1 MAPGRRQPALGQT
14 GTVTEHPPAA
24 TTDGR
29 RRIVLLGG
37 GFRPDGTG
45 GWAVGP
51 LLRYALDQAGAERPR
66 VCIVNTATGDDPAY
80 YTRAYA
86 ALSAAGT
93 QPSHLAL
100 FPMPSSLD
108 PESLILGSD
117 VVFVGGGSVANL
129 AAVWAVHGVGEIMR
143 KAWEAG
149 VVLTGSSAGAICW
162 FGSGTTDSY
171 GFELQ
176 PFTNGLGLLPGS
188 YCPHYDSEER
198 RRPTFHR
205 LVAEGAIPAGWAL
218 DDGAAL
224 RFDGTELADVVRDR
238 DGVFAYRVERQGD
251 SAVETRLEPRRLADL
266 PNGPAS

>member
-1 MAPGRRQPALGQT
+1 MTPPPPSSPAGD
-14 GTVTEHPPAA
+14 A
-24 TTDGR
+24 

-37 GFRPDGTG
+37 GFRPNGTG

-51 LLRYALDQAGAERPR
+51 LLRYVLDLTGVDAPR
-66 VCIVNTATGDDPAY
+66 VCVLNTATGDDPAY

-86 ALSAAGT
+86 ALNAAGARV
-93 QPSHLAL
+93 SHLAL

-108 PESLILGSD
+108 PEGLILGSD

-129 AAVWAVHGVGEIMR
+129 AAVWAVHGIGDLMR

-149 VVLTGSSAGAICW
+149 VILTGSSAGAICW
-162 FGSGTTDSY
+162 FDAGTTDSFGY
-171 GFELQ
+171 ELQ

-205 LVAEGAIPAGWAL
+205 LVADGTIPPGWAL

-224 RFDGTELADVVRDR
+224 RFEGTAMTDVVRDR
-238 DGVFAYRVERQGD
+238 DGVFAYRVEREGGG
-251 SAVETRLEPRRLADL
+251 AVEERIEPRRLAE
-266 PNGPAS
+266 PASGRA

>member
-1 MAPGRRQPALGQT
+1 MTPISPSFPAQ
-14 GTVTEHPPAA
+14 
-24 TTDGR
+24 DR

-37 GFRPDGTG
+37 GFRPSGTG

-51 LLRYALDQAGAERPR
+51 LLRYVLDMTGAEAPR
-66 VCIVNTATGDDPAY
+66 VCVLNTATGDDPSY

-86 ALSAAGT
+86 ALGAAGARV
-93 QPSHLAL
+93 SHLAL

-108 PESLILGSD
+108 PEALVLGSD

-129 AAVWAVHGVGEIMR
+129 AAVWAVHGIGDIMR
-143 KAWEAG
+143 RAWDAG
-149 VVLTGSSAGAICW
+149 VILTGSSAGAICW
-162 FGSGTTDSY
+162 LEAGTTDSFGY
-171 GFELQ
+171 ELK

-188 YCPHYDSEER
+188 YCPHYDSEDR

-205 LVAEGAIPAGWAL
+205 LVGDGSIPPGWAL

-224 RFDGTELADVVRDR
+224 RFDGTVVTDVFRDR

-251 SAVETRLEPRRLADL
+251 AAVEERIEPRRL
-266 PNGPAS
+266 PEPAAGGEG

>member
-1 MAPGRRQPALGQT
+1 MTATPPSS
-14 GTVTEHPPAA
+14 PAA
-24 TTDGR
+24 DP

-37 GFRPDGTG
+37 GFRPSGTG

-51 LLRYALDQAGAERPR
+51 LLRYVLDLTGSQQPR
-66 VCIVNTATGDDPAY
+66 VCVLNTATGDDPAY

-86 ALSAAGT
+86 ALGAVGARV
-93 QPSHLAL
+93 SHLAL

-108 PESLILGSD
+108 PESLLLGSD

-129 AAVWAVHGVGEIMR
+129 AAVWAVHGIGPMLR

-149 VVLTGSSAGAICW
+149 VILTGSSAGAICW
-162 FGSGTTDSY
+162 FDAGTTDSFGY
-171 GFELQ
+171 ELQ

-205 LVAEGAIPAGWAL
+205 LVANGTLPAGWAL
-218 DDGAAL
+218 DDGAGL
-224 RFDGTELADVVRDR
+224 RFDGTEMTDVFRDR
-238 DGVFAYRVERQGD
+238 DGVSAYRVERQGE
-251 SAVETRLEPRRLADL
+251 SAVEERIEPRRLAE
-266 PNGPAS
+266 PPVAGV